1 MEIEFENSIRRLS
14 FLCCLTDIKIALDK
28 SLPKKLLPSLF
39 NNSELRSKLRQ
50 IGTCMQSF
58 IEQLPGFKSY
68 SNIKLKTITLNG
80 KEMKQM
86 ILLLGIE
93 IYILKNMSALL

>member
-1 MEIEFENSIRRLS
+1 MEIEVENSIRRLS

-28 SLPKKLLPSLF
+28 SLP
-39 NNSELRSKLRQ
+39 R
-50 IGTCMQSF
+50 TCIQSF
-58 IEQLPGFKSY
+58 IEQLHY

>member
-1 MEIEFENSIRRLS
+1 MEIEVENSIRRLS
-14 FLCCLTDIKIALDK
+14 FLCCLTGIKIALDK
-28 SLPKKLLPSLF
+28 SLP
-39 NNSELRSKLRQ
+39 R
-50 IGTCMQSF
+50 TCIQSF
-58 IEQLPGFKSY
+58 IEQLPGLKSY

>member
-1 MEIEFENSIRRLS
+1 MEIEVENSIRRLS

-28 SLPKKLLPSLF
+28 SLP
-39 NNSELRSKLRQ
+39 R
-50 IGTCMQSF
+50 TCIQSF
-58 IEQLPGFKSY
+58 IEQLPGLKSY

-93 IYILKNMSALL
+93 IYILKNISALL

>member
-1 MEIEFENSIRRLS
+1 MEIEVENSIRRLS

-28 SLPKKLLPSLF
+28 SLP
-39 NNSELRSKLRQ
+39 R
-50 IGTCMQSF
+50 TCIQSF
-58 IEQLPGFKSY
+58 IEQLPGLKSY

-93 IYILKNMSALL
+93 IYILKNMSALF

>member
-1 MEIEFENSIRRLS
+1 MEIEVENSIRRLS

-28 SLPKKLLPSLF
+28 SLP
-39 NNSELRSKLRQ
+39 R
-50 IGTCMQSF
+50 TCIQSF
-58 IEQLPGFKSY
+58 IEQLPGLKSY